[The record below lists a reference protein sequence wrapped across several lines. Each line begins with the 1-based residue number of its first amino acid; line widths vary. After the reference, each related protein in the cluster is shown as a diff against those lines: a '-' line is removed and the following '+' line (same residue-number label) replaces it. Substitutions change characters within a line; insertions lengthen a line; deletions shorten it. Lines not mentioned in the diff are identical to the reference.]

1 MSRERVIDLLRKALR
16 LIGPVGFAACTALLA
31 ITFITEDAVERA
43 AQAFVKYRIE
53 LEARQ
58 QFGRAAQSDTG
69 KAITQLQQRY
79 QLDIAEAKQALDD
92 KLPER
97 IAAAI
102 AAMCRL
108 DCQKKAVVRTV
119 VAAGYQGQVV
129 ESQRRIATLTRFVEE
144 RYVTLVTNLTRDVR
158 IFLGSNALLF
168 AFVALLAWMKPQA
181 SIQLTLPGL
190 LLFVSTLASAAM
202 YVFGQ
207 NWFFT
212 LLNNDFMGFG
222 YLGYA
227 AILFTFLCDI
237 ALNRARVTT
246 LIVNAIGAVL
256 GTAISAVAC

>member
-1 MSRERVIDLLRKALR
+1 MNRERVMDLLRTALR
-16 LIGPVGFAACTALLA
+16 LVGPAGFAICATLFAL
-31 ITFITEDAVERA
+31 TFITADAVERA
-43 AQAFVKYRIE
+43 AQTFVKYRIE
-53 LEARQ
+53 LEARE
-58 QFGRAAQSDTG
+58 QFGKAAQTGSG
-69 KAITQLQQRY
+69 KAIAQLQQRY
-79 QLDIAEAKQALDD
+79 QQDIAEAKQALDD

-97 IAAAI
+97 IAATI

-108 DCQKKAVVRTV
+108 DCQKKAVVQAIAT
-119 VAAGYQGQVV
+119 AGYKGQVV

-158 IFLGSNALLF
+158 IFLGCNALLF

-256 GTAISAVAC
+256 GSAFAAAAC